1 MFRHKSKVCF
11 ISGNIG
17 YLTKNLINYEKP
29 DFPVRNFDSFC
40 QL

>member
-1 MFRHKSKVCF
+1 MFLHNIKVSF

-29 DFPVRNFDSFC
+29 DFPVRNFDSSC